1 MGLKKLI
8 YSLYE
13 NMPKIKHVLFLC
25 SGNTCRSPFAEYF
38 SKWLQKNE
46 DSNELKDIAFDS
58 AGLYHYYEQ
67 PQEGTL
73 KYLKSKGVE
82 MDDFQAKDIDE
93 ELIIEQ
99 DLILCFEEKYHVRKL
114 KRKFKH
120 LKDLDEKVFLLLEF
134 AGDTENLEIED
145 PFYLEENEYNKV
157 LKRIEDG
164 IIKSIEKI
172 IKINNSEEY

>member
-1 MGLKKLI
+1 ML
-8 YSLYE
+8 
-13 NMPKIKHVLFLC
+13 KIKNILFLC
-25 SGNTCRSPFAEYF
+25 SGNTCRSPFAEAIA
-38 SKWLQKNE
+38 KWFQKTKYANE
-46 DSNELKDIAFDS
+46 TKELNFDS
-58 AGLYHYYEQ
+58 AGIYHYYEQ

-82 MDDFQAKDIDE
+82 MDDFQAKDVDD
-93 ELIIEQ
+93 ELITNQ

-134 AGDTENLEIED
+134 AGETENLEIED

-172 IKINNSEEY
+172 IKINNSEET

>member
-1 MGLKKLI
+1 
-8 YSLYE
+8 
-13 NMPKIKHVLFLC
+13 MPKINNILFLC

-38 SKWLQKNE
+38 AKWLQQTIYK
-46 DSNELKDIAFDS
+46 DELKDTEFDS

-82 MDDFQAKDIDE
+82 MDDFQAKDADE
-93 ELIIEQ
+93 ELIIKQ

-114 KRKFKH
+114 KRKFKQ
-120 LKDLDEKVFLLLEF
+120 LKDLDEKIFLLLEF
-134 AGDTENLEIED
+134 AGESDNLEIED
-145 PFYLEENEYNKV
+145 PFYLVENEYNKV

-172 IKINNSEEY
+172 IELNSK